1 VLEGSDP
8 DEALAAGWRRVISA
22 EGLEFTW
29 RPQVKVDAQTSYGLG
44 WFVGEY
50 KGVRLIQHEGNTLGF
65 TSLLAFLP
73 DKGLGVVVLSN
84 AQSANA
90 FTMAVLNRVLELAFD
105 QSQEYEAKFR
115 FALEAQAKARQ
126 ESLAALTG
134 KLDAAAL
141 QPYLRRFHNPDLGE
155 LTLSQR
161 NGRLFASIGGF
172 TSELLASQPEGTY
185 VTADPPLAGQE
196 FALVKDAAGRARV
209 LLKDQP
215 QDYPFDPL

>member
-50 KGVRLIQHEGNTLGF
+50 KGVRLIQHGGNTLGF

-73 DKGLGVVVLSN
+73 DKELGVVVLSN

-185 VTADPPLAGQE
+185 VTADPPWPGGSSPWSRTPPAGLE
-196 FALVKDAAGRARV
+196 CF
-209 LLKDQP
+209 
-215 QDYPFDPL
+215 